1 MTNDPSQTVSSITSV
16 PVISGSD
23 NNFTLIEQWQD
34 YLSKR
39 LTLTIS
45 IPLFNGF
52 QVSSN
57 IQRSK
62 VNKRLTELN
71 ILESKNQLRQS
82 IETAFNDAVAASKTF
97 IASKKQVEAL
107 EESFRVIKTQYNL
120 GVVNFTEYQV
130 SNNTLVNAKSDML
143 RSKYDYIVKLKILD
157 FYEGKPLTF

>member
-1 MTNDPSQTVSSITSV
+1 M
-16 PVISGSD
+16 
-23 NNFTLIEQWQD
+23 
-34 YLSKR
+34 
-39 LTLTIS
+39 
-45 IPLFNGF
+45 
-52 QVSSN
+52 SSN